1 MIAGQRSPEPTV
13 RPEDFDDII
22 AEQAALQ
29 QVLLMA
35 LRRIA
40 ALTRESGKEPAA
52 VRAWWKEDGHEAM
65 DEATFLVAPG
75 HERIVRKKAKARLD
89 EIIEIGLR

>member
-1 MIAGQRSPEPTV
+1 M

-22 AEQAALQ
+22 AEEAAQQ

-40 ALTRESGKEPAA
+40 ALTRESGRNPAD
-52 VRAWWKEDGHEAM
+52 VRTWWKVDGHAAM

-75 HERIVRKKAKARLD
+75 HDRIVRSKAKARLD

>member
-1 MIAGQRSPEPTV
+1 M
-13 RPEDFDDII
+13 RPGDFDDII
-22 AEQAALQ
+22 AEQAAQQ

-40 ALTRESGKEPAA
+40 ALSRAAGQDPAE
-52 VRAWWKEDGHEAM
+52 VRARWHSVGHDGLDRVPLRVAKGHE
-65 DEATFLVAPG
+65 ET
-75 HERIVRKKAKARLD
+75 VRTKAKARLD

>member
-1 MIAGQRSPEPTV
+1 MRSS
-13 RPEDFDDII
+13 DFDDVI
-22 AEQAALQ
+22 ALQAAQQ

-40 ALTRESGKEPAA
+40 ALTRAQGQDPARIA
-52 VRAWWKEDGHEAM
+52 AWWKQFGHVAM
-65 DEATFLVAPG
+65 DDATFLVRPG
-75 HERIVRKKAKARLD
+75 QEKLVRMKAKARLD

>member
-1 MIAGQRSPEPTV
+1 M
-13 RPEDFDDII
+13 RPESFDDMI
-22 AEQAALQ
+22 AEQAAQQ

-40 ALTRESGKEPAA
+40 ELTRWSGRDPADL
-52 VRAWWKEDGHEAM
+52 RRWWKEDGHEAM
-65 DEATFLVAPG
+65 DEVTFMVAPG
-75 HERIVRKKAKARLD
+75 HEAVVRLKAKARLD

>member
-1 MIAGQRSPEPTV
+1 M
-13 RPEDFDDII
+13 RPSDFDDII
-22 AEQAALQ
+22 AEQAAQQ

-40 ALTRESGKEPAA
+40 ALSRAMGHDPARIA
-52 VRAWWKEDGHEAM
+52 AWWKQDGHEAM

-75 HERIVRKKAKARLD
+75 HEGVVRSKAKARLD

>member
-1 MIAGQRSPEPTV
+1 M

-22 AEQAALQ
+22 AEQAAQQ

-40 ALTRESGKEPAA
+40 ALTRESGGDPAQVRARWKTVGHAAMDRAHFTVADGHDAA
-52 VRAWWKEDGHEAM
+52 VRME
-65 DEATFLVAPG
+65 
-75 HERIVRKKAKARLD
+75 AKARID
-89 EIIEIGLR
+89 EIIEIGFQ